1 MAKRLGIKAKLRSE
15 VGGRRPH
22 RIRAHGRVPAVLY
35 GGGKA
40 EALELNGREIAEAL
54 HGASSDS
61 VLVDLTVEGE
71 GGAVT
76 KKMALIRE
84 VQHDPLKDTIEH
96 VDFHQ
101 VEENKKLR
109 VDVPVHE
116 LGEAVG
122 VRTGGGILDHAL
134 RTLRVECLPK
144 DLPDRIDVDVSALE
158 VGQSIHVSEVKL
170 PAGVTVLNAKE
181 LPVFMVLLPT
191 VEEEPAAGTAA
202 AATEPEVIREKKEGE
217 EGEGA
222 GDKKDAGKTDA
233 KAAKTEPKK
242 DSKEPAKAE
251 AKEGA
256 KKEPAKK

>member
-1 MAKRLGIKAKLRSE
+1 VSKRLGIKAKVRSE
-15 VGGRRPH
+15 IGGRRPR
-22 RIRAHGRVPAVLY
+22 RIRASGRVPAILY
-35 GGGKA
+35 GSGTA
-40 EALELNGREIAEAL
+40 QALELNGREIAEAL
-54 HGASSDS
+54 HGSSSES
-61 VLVDLTVEGE
+61 VLVDLMVETE
-71 GGAVT
+71 GGTTT

-84 VQHDPLKDTIEH
+84 VQHDPLRDTIEH

-109 VDVPVHE
+109 VEVPVHE
-116 LGEAVG
+116 IGEAVG

-134 RTLRVECLPK
+134 RALRVECLPK

-158 VGQSIHVSEVKL
+158 VGQAIHVGEVKL

-191 VEEEPAAGTAA
+191 VEEEVKPGAEGAP
-202 AATEPEVIREKKEGE
+202 TEPEVIREKKDVEGE
-217 EGEGA
+217 AGA
-222 GDKKDAGKTDA
+222 APEKKDAA
-233 KAAKTEPKK
+233 K
-242 DSKEPAKAE
+242 KEAPKAE

>member
-1 MAKRLGIKAKLRSE
+1 
-15 VGGRRPH
+15 
-22 RIRAHGRVPAVLY
+22 
-35 GGGKA
+35 
-40 EALELNGREIAEAL
+40 
-54 HGASSDS
+54 
-61 VLVDLTVEGE
+61 
-71 GGAVT
+71 
-76 KKMALIRE
+76 MALIRE

-116 LGEAVG
+116 VGEAVG

-158 VGQSIHVSEVKL
+158 VGQSIQVSEVKL
-170 PAGVTVLNAKE
+170 PTGVTVLNAKE

-191 VEEEPAAGTAA
+191 VEEEPVAGAAA
-202 AATEPEVIREKKEGE
+202 AATEPEVIREKKDGE
-217 EGEGA
+217 EGEAA
-222 GDKKDAGKTDA
+222 GEKKDGKAEAKKDA
-233 KAAKTEPKK
+233 
-242 DSKEPAKAE
+242 KEPAKAE

>member
-1 MAKRLGIKAKLRSE
+1 MSKRLGIKAKVRSE
-15 VGGRRPH
+15 IGGRRPR
-22 RIRAHGRVPAVLY
+22 RIRSSGRVPAILY
-35 GGGKA
+35 GAGTA
-40 EALELNGREIAEAL
+40 QALELNGREIAEAL
-54 HGASSDS
+54 HGASSES
-61 VLVDLTVEGE
+61 VLVDLTVEAE
-71 GGAVT
+71 GGATT

-84 VQHDPLKDTIEH
+84 VQHDPLRDTIEH

-109 VDVPVHE
+109 VEVPVHE
-116 LGEAVG
+116 IGEAVG

-144 DLPDRIDVDVSALE
+144 DLPERIDVDVSALE
-158 VGQSIHVSEVKL
+158 VGQSIHVGEVKL

-191 VEEEPAAGTAA
+191 VEEEVKPAAEGAP
-202 AATEPEVIREKKEGE
+202 TEPEVIREKKDVEGE
-217 EGEGA
+217 AAAAPE
-222 GDKKDAGKTDA
+222 KKE
-233 KAAKTEPKK
+233 AAK
-242 DSKEPAKAE
+242 KEAPKAE

>member
-1 MAKRLGIKAKLRSE
+1 M
-15 VGGRRPH
+15 
-22 RIRAHGRVPAVLY
+22 
-35 GGGKA
+35 
-40 EALELNGREIAEAL
+40 ELNGREIAEAL
-54 HGASSDS
+54 HGSSSES
-61 VLVDLTVEGE
+61 VLVDLTVEAE
-71 GGAVT
+71 GGATT

-84 VQHDPLKDTIEH
+84 VQHDPLRDTIEH

-109 VDVPVHE
+109 VEVPVHE
-116 LGEAVG
+116 IGEAVG

-144 DLPDRIDVDVSALE
+144 DLPERIDVDVSALE
-158 VGQSIHVSEVKL
+158 VGQSIHVGEVKL

-191 VEEEPAAGTAA
+191 VEEEVKPAAEG
-202 AATEPEVIREKKEGE
+202 AATEPEVIREKKDAEGE
-217 EGEGA
+217 AGA
-222 GDKKDAGKTDA
+222 AAEKKDGKD
-233 KAAKTEPKK
+233 AAK
-242 DSKEPAKAE
+242 KEAPKAE

>member
-15 VGGRRPH
+15 IGGRRPH
-22 RIRAHGRVPAVLY
+22 RIRANGRVPAVLY
-35 GGGKA
+35 GSGKA
-40 EALELNGREIAEAL
+40 ESLELNGREIAEAL

-61 VLVDLTVEGE
+61 VLVDLSVEGA

-84 VQHDPLKDTIEH
+84 VQHDPLKDTIQH

-116 LGEAVG
+116 VGEAVG

-158 VGQSIHVSEVKL
+158 VGQAIHVSEVKL

-202 AATEPEVIREKKEGE
+202 AATEPEVIREKKAGE
-217 EGEGA
+217 EGEAA
-222 GDKKDAGKTDA
+222 GEKKEAG
-233 KAAKTEPKK
+233 KTEPKK
-242 DSKEPAKAE
+242 DAKEPAKAE

>member
-1 MAKRLGIKAKLRSE
+1 
-15 VGGRRPH
+15 
-22 RIRAHGRVPAVLY
+22 
-35 GGGKA
+35 
-40 EALELNGREIAEAL
+40 LNGREIAEAL
-54 HGASSDS
+54 LGASSDS

-116 LGEAVG
+116 VGEAVG

-158 VGQSIHVSEVKL
+158 VGQSIQVSEVKL
-170 PAGVTVLNAKE
+170 PTGVTVLNAKE

-191 VEEEPAAGTAA
+191 VEEEPVAGAAA
-202 AATEPEVIREKKEGE
+202 AATEPEVIREKKDGE
-217 EGEGA
+217 EGETA
-222 GDKKDAGKTDA
+222 GEKKDA
-233 KAAKTEPKK
+233 
-242 DSKEPAKAE
+242 KEPAKAE